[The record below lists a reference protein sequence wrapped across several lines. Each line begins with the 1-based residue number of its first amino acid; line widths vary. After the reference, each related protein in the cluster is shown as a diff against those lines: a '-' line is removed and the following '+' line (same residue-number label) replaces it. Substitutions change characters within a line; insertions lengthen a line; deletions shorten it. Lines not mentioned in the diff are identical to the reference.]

1 MKFKRL
7 AVVLTAIMMM
17 CASGCTNSEKN
28 ENADKADKIEKSNSS
43 AVTTTVANTVTMP
56 EPIPVPEGGWTDETI
71 KDVIY
76 INGKNL
82 QLPCTI
88 DDLGDGFEIVPD
100 KEADKELE
108 EKGSETYKLNYY
120 GYNVGQLY
128 KNESDKILSI
138 YFEACESET
147 SHNVREDYPDI
158 PFSING
164 VTIGT
169 PFSEVKEIMGEDFSN
184 KEDLGFISFRTEH
197 FWIVMHGIDDKISSI
212 KIFTH

>member
-1 MKFKRL
+1 MKFKRS

-17 CASGCTNSEKN
+17 YASGCANSEKN

-43 AVTTTVANTVTMP
+43 AVTTTVASTVSMP

-108 EKGSETYKLNYY
+108 EKGSATYKLNYY

-147 SHNVREDYPDI
+147 SCNVRADYPDI

-164 VTIGT
+164 LTIGT
-169 PFSEVKEIMGEDFSN
+169 TSSEIKEIMGEEFFD
-184 KEDLGFISFRTEH
+184 KKSFQTEH
-197 FWIVMHGIDDKISSI
+197 LWITICEINDKVSSI